1 MSAKE
6 KILEAADGLFGEVG
20 FDAATTREIARRS
33 GVNKALIHYHFET
46 KEALLGYVLD
56 RYYQRLTETLQ
67 QAIRVEDNIRGR
79 AMRLVDAYIDFLN
92 KNRNFSRIVQ
102 REASGGLHLGRIRE
116 HMAPLFQIG
125 RQLLEEAYPVTRR
138 GELDAA
144 NLLISFYGMIVSYFS
159 YGDVLAYLMQTDPFS
174 PANLR
179 AHKEHIR
186 RMIDI
191 VFAAIETETEIKR

>member
-6 KILEAADGLFGEVG
+6 KILEAADALFGEVG

-33 GVNKALIHYHFET
+33 GVNKALIHYHFAT

-56 RYYQRLTETLQ
+56 RYYRRLTETLQ
-67 QAIRVEDNIRGR
+67 EAIRTEETIRGR
-79 AMRLVDAYIDFLN
+79 AGRLVDAYIDFLN
-92 KNRNFSRIVQ
+92 RNRNFSRIVQ
-102 REASGGLHLGRIRE
+102 REASGGSHLDRIRE
-116 HMAPLFQIG
+116 HMAPLFRIG
-125 RQLLEEAYPVTRR
+125 RQLLEEAYPATRR

-174 PANLR
+174 PENLR
-179 AHKEHIR
+179 AHKDHIR

-191 VFAAIETETEIKR
+191 VFAAIETETA

>member
-6 KILEAADGLFGEVG
+6 KILEAADALFGEVG

-33 GVNKALIHYHFET
+33 GVNKALIHYHFAT

-56 RYYQRLTETLQ
+56 RYYRRLTETLQ
-67 QAIRVEDNIRGR
+67 EAIRTEETIRGR
-79 AMRLVDAYIDFLN
+79 AGRLVDAYIDFLN
-92 KNRNFSRIVQ
+92 RNRNFSRIVQ
-102 REASGGLHLGRIRE
+102 REASGGSHLDRIRE
-116 HMAPLFQIG
+116 HMAPLFRIG
-125 RQLLEEAYPVTRR
+125 RQLLEEAYPAPRR

-174 PANLR
+174 PENLR
-179 AHKEHIR
+179 AHKDHIR

-191 VFAAIETETEIKR
+191 VFAAIETETA